1 MQVHDDYCAMLHAVL
16 TGIER
21 RHGAF
26 VVIDVHSY
34 NHRLGGPTAPVTE
47 PASAPDINPAK
58 DDVRWN
64 MSAAGAAT
72 KVDIT
77 PPILAIAEMVR
88 PKLVTD
94 GMFLVGVDIVSDKIL
109 EINVFTPGGLPG
121 IAELYGV
128 DLAPDVIIA
137 LERKMEMRRNYAG
150 RLSNRTA
157 ATL

>member
-1 MQVHDDYCAMLHAVL
+1 
-16 TGIER
+16 
-21 RHGAF
+21 
-26 VVIDVHSY
+26 
-34 NHRLGGPTAPVTE
+34 
-47 PASAPDINPAK
+47 
-58 DDVRWN
+58 